1 MAKMHMIGA
10 ALVAAAAIAG
20 CCDKSNC
27 PTKGETTETKDGEVK
42 AAEAAPAK
50 DPNEVVLSVN
60 GAKLTR
66 GEVDADVAKLIAAQ
80 NGKIPAEQIEFAKMQ
95 FSNMIAQEFLTENVL
110 VKAAKE
116 RGFELTDEDVK
127 AREDEVIK
135 QLASRGPD
143 APKTIEEFAEKHP
156 FGKERALAN
165 LRNGVLIDKMIK
177 AEVSDKNTTDYTAEA
192 QKIIDGIKERNSKLA
207 SPEEALNKIKE
218 LKAQLDATEADKKAE
233 KFAELALTHSA
244 CPSGNGMMVPEFDKV
259 AFAQEVGQ
267 ISDPVQTQFGYH
279 LILTTKKTPATEATD
294 DSPAEPEKVQAS
306 HILIKADKPQEVP
319 TVERVVSYLK
329 QQAEGDD
336 VRKFVVGLIRS
347 ADITAAD
354 DFKGVL
360 PPPEEPEENVGII
373 TPADPEAAPE
383 KTGWAVPLWEV
394 PKADEINV
402 ANRLMLKQSFDC
414 NFRRDWLELT
424 LNLSGDR
431 TDERSRL
438 RPEMNQ
444 QPYTLRAGLSSQ
456 IAFPWDMRLTTTFY
470 TIFQRGYTITSFNRN
485 YFVLNA
491 TLSQT
496 LIKKKLTLRIEGRDL
511 LRQLP
516 SMTRNFSSD
525 RRAVTTYNGVN
536 SFVIARLVYQF
547 SR

>member
-110 VKAAKE
+110 VKAAKD

-233 KFAELALTHSA
+233 KFAELAQTHSA
-244 CPSGNGMMVPEFDKV
+244 CPSGKKGGDLGEFTHGMMVPEFDKV

-360 PPPEEPEENVGII
+360 PPPEEPEENAPEAVE
-373 TPADPEAAPE
+373 TPA
-383 KTGWAVPLWEV
+383 K
-394 PKADEINV
+394 
-402 ANRLMLKQSFDC
+402 
-414 NFRRDWLELT
+414 
-424 LNLSGDR
+424 
-431 TDERSRL
+431 
-438 RPEMNQ
+438 
-444 QPYTLRAGLSSQ
+444 
-456 IAFPWDMRLTTTFY
+456 
-470 TIFQRGYTITSFNRN
+470 
-485 YFVLNA
+485 
-491 TLSQT
+491 
-496 LIKKKLTLRIEGRDL
+496 
-511 LRQLP
+511 
-516 SMTRNFSSD
+516 
-525 RRAVTTYNGVN
+525 
-536 SFVIARLVYQF
+536 
-547 SR
+547 